1 MIAGGL
7 AYSEEMDTPRHHHRR
22 PRRIFAARTAVV
34 AAAALLAGVTA
45 AAPPVAADTV
55 TGLVVEVRDG
65 DTLELDVGDGTVAV
79 RLHGIDSPESGQA
92 YGAEAAQF
100 ARRRTLGRRVTVEVT
115 DRDRYGRL
123 VGVVVLPDGGSLNER
138 LVALGLAW
146 WYREYAPDDG
156 RLQTLERQARR
167 AGRGLWSQ
175 ADPTAPWDWRSRR
188 REDPDTED
196 RDCSDFGTQ
205 AEAQRF
211 FEAAGGP
218 ERDPHRLDSDGDGEA
233 CESLP

>member
-1 MIAGGL
+1 MNA
-7 AYSEEMDTPRHHHRR
+7 AYVM
-22 PRRIFAARTAVV
+22 RRIGFAVGIVAL
-34 AAAALLAGVTA
+34 AAAVAPPA
-45 AAPPVAADTV
+45 AAETV
-55 TGLVVEVRDG
+55 SGLVVEVRDG
-65 DTLELDVGDGTVAV
+65 DTLEVDVGDGTVAV
-79 RLHGIDSPESGQA
+79 RLHGIDCPESGQA
-92 YGAEAAQF
+92 YGAQAAQF

-138 LVALGLAW
+138 LVAAGLAW
-146 WYREYAPDDG
+146 WYREYAPDDR

-167 AGRGLWSQ
+167 AGRGLWAQ

-188 REDPDTED
+188 REGGDTGD
-196 RDCSDFGTQ
+196 RDCSDFSTQ

-218 ERDPHRLDSDGDGEA
+218 ARDPHRLDSDGDGEA